1 MISRS
6 GIVALVMAVSL
17 ALVGGTAVTGI
28 LSSSKT
34 IGSSGTVK
42 AINVG
47 VYWDSGCTNATST
60 IDWGTIEPNTTVT
73 RTLYI
78 KNTGNSPMTLNMT
91 CSGWTPSAAATY
103 MTLTWN
109 REGALV
115 NAAAVVAA
123 VLTLN
128 VSNSVTG
135 ITDFSVNI
143 VIAGTG

>member
-1 MISRS
+1 
-6 GIVALVMAVSL
+6 MAVSL

-47 VYWDSGCTNATST
+47 VYWDSGCTNAMST

-91 CSGWTPSAAATY
+91 CSGWNPSAAATY